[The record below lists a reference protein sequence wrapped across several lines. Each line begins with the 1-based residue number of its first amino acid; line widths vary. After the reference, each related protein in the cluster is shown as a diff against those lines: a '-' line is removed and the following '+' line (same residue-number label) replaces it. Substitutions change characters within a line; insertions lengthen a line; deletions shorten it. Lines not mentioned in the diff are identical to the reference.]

1 MNFIEPLTQRRTAHP
16 TLLLSAAEQSRLRL
30 IARRA
35 ALALATASTAAF
47 ATSHLIDVVMENG
60 VSPIECAMVPLF
72 VVLVLPIALSF
83 WIATFGFVMRRFRTD
98 ELSITRDLAHSR
110 SNAALFAR
118 TAIVIPVHNE
128 DPVRVAAGIKATFDS
143 LARTGQLH
151 TFEFFICSDTTD
163 PDLWVEEEA
172 SYARLKARLTQPARL
187 TYVKRRRNTEHKAGN
202 IAEFCARFGDRFR
215 YMVVFDADS
224 VMSGATLVDLVRMME
239 RHPDAG
245 IIQAP
250 PVPVNRQTL
259 FARLQQFSARVYGP
273 VFQAG
278 LAYVQGGEG
287 NFYGHNAIIRIQPFK
302 EHCRLPKLDGE
313 GPLAGHILSHDFV
326 EAAFMRR
333 AGFKVYFAHDLGGS
347 FEECPPTLVD
357 FAARERRWCQGNMQH
372 ARLLRW
378 PGLNFISRVHMAMG
392 VMAFASAPLWLLLL
406 VLSTVEGLRE
416 HWVGWSGAARESS
429 IAGFADSPL
438 RSGMLFALVLG
449 MLFLPKLY
457 GLTLHLTTPGR
468 ARRFGGAE
476 QLGTSVLLES
486 LFSVLLAPTMAYL
499 HTRFVL
505 GVLRGQV
512 VQWTSQERDDV
523 ATPFSEAARRHAG
536 TTALGIAWG
545 ALAWFATPSLF
556 PWLLPFLIGLVLSI
570 PLSWSTSRASAGR
583 KARERGWFVTPEE
596 TDPPFVLRRLA
607 AELLREQRAEPTE
620 SRRGLERL
628 LLDDSL
634 REAHFAALPSD
645 EDAPDPLQEHARR
658 GIELKARLRGLATLT
673 PRERYELQTSRSA
686 IAALSP

>member
-1 MNFIEPLTQRRTAHP
+1 MNLLHTLSLRRG
-16 TLLLSAAEQSRLRL
+16 LLLSEADHARLR
-30 IARRA
+30 IHARRIALAVA
-35 ALALATASTAAF
+35 ALSTTAF
-47 ATSHLIDVVMENG
+47 ATSHLIDVVMHDG
-60 VSPIECAMVPLF
+60 LSAFECLMVPLF

-98 ELSITRDLAHSR
+98 ELSITRELGPSR
-110 SNAALFAR
+110 AGTRISAR
-118 TAIVIPVHNE
+118 TAVVIPVHNE
-128 DPVRVAAGIKATFDS
+128 DPARVGAGIKATFDS

-151 TFEFFICSDTTD
+151 AFEFFICSDTTD

-172 SYARLKARLTQPARL
+172 SYAELKARLSDPSRL

-202 IAEFCARFGDRFR
+202 IAEFCARFSDRFR

-224 VMSGATLVDLVRMME
+224 VMSGATLVDLVRLME
-239 RHPDAG
+239 RRPEAG

-302 EHCRLPKLDGE
+302 DHCRLPKLDGE

-347 FEECPPTLVD
+347 FEECPPTLID
-357 FAARERRWCQGNMQH
+357 YAARERRWCQGNLQH
-372 ARLLRW
+372 TRLLRW
-378 PGLNFISRVHMAMG
+378 PGLNFVSRVHLAMG
-392 VMAFASAPLWLLLL
+392 VMAFASAPLWLALLL
-406 VLSTVEGLRE
+406 LSTLEGVRE
-416 HWVGWSGAARESS
+416 RWFGASAASSS
-429 IAGFADSPL
+429 ILGVSDSPL
-438 RSGMLFALVLG
+438 QSGLLFVLVLG

-457 GLTLHLTTPGR
+457 GLALQLTTPGR

-476 QLGTSVLLES
+476 HLGTSVLLEA

-512 VQWTSQERDDV
+512 VQWTAQERDDV
-523 ATPFSEAARRHAG
+523 ATPFAVAAKRHAG
-536 TTALGIAWG
+536 TTALGLVWGVVAWY
-545 ALAWFATPSLF
+545 ATPSLF

-570 PLSWSTSRASAGR
+570 PLSWFTSKASAGK
-583 KARERGWFVTPEE
+583 KARARGWFVTPEE

-607 AELLREQRAEPTE
+607 AELSRAPTAPRVAP
-620 SRRGLERL
+620 RRGLERL
-628 LLDDSL
+628 LLDDAL
-634 REAHFAALPSD
+634 RDLHFAALPSD
-645 EDAPDPLQEHARR
+645 DDASDPLQEHARR

-673 PRERYELQTSRSA
+673 AKERYELQTSRVALAA
-686 IAALSP
+686 IAP

>member
-1 MNFIEPLTQRRTAHP
+1 MNRIDTLTHGRSANP
-16 TLLLSAAEQSRLRL
+16 ALVLSEAEHSRIRL
-30 IARRA
+30 FARRA
-35 ALALATASTAAF
+35 ALAIAALATTGI
-47 ATSHLIDVVMENG
+47 ATSHLIDVVLDDG
-60 VSPIECAMVPLF
+60 LSPIECAMVPLF

-83 WIATFGFVMRRFRTD
+83 WIATFGFVVRRFRTD
-98 ELSITRDLAHSR
+98 ELSVTRDLARSR
-110 SNAALFAR
+110 TAAPLTAR
-118 TAIVIPVHNE
+118 TAVVIPVHNE
-128 DPVRVAAGIKATFDS
+128 DPVRVGAGIKATFDS

-151 TFEFFICSDTTD
+151 AFEFFVCSDTTD
-163 PDLWVEEEA
+163 PDLWVDEEA
-172 SYARLKARLTQPARL
+172 SYARLKSRLSEPARL

-239 RHPDAG
+239 RRPDAG

-357 FAARERRWCQGNMQH
+357 YAARERRWCQGNLQH

-378 PGLNFISRVHMAMG
+378 PGFNFISRVHLAMG

-406 VLSTVEGLRE
+406 MLSTLEGLRE
-416 HWVGWSGAARESS
+416 RWLGASVGSS
-429 IAGFADSPL
+429 ITGFADSPL
-438 RSGMLFALVLG
+438 RSGLLFVLVLG

-457 GLTLHLTTPGR
+457 GLTLHLTTSGR

-476 QLGTSVLLES
+476 RLGTSVLLES

-512 VQWTSQERDDV
+512 VQWTAQEREDV

-536 TTALGIAWG
+536 TTVLGIAW
-545 ALAWFATPSLF
+545 ALLAWFATPSLF
-556 PWLLPFLIGLVLSI
+556 PWLTPFLIGLVLSI
-570 PLSWSTSRASAGR
+570 PLSWLTSKATAGR

-596 TDPPFVLRRLA
+596 ADPPFVLRRLA
-607 AELLREQRAEPTE
+607 AELARSEDAASPE

-628 LLDDSL
+628 LLDDAL
-634 REAHFAALPSD
+634 RDLHFAALPSD
-645 EDAPDPLQEHARR
+645 DDDSDPLQVHARR

-673 PRERYELQTSRSA
+673 PKERYELQTSRSA
-686 IAALSP
+686 LLALAP